1 MDRSES
7 CPDTVLHNANV
18 VTLDG
23 RSSSAAVVA
32 VHGGR
37 VAWTGPVESLRK
49 ATGPGVELIDCQGG
63 TLVPGFIDAHCHLL
77 AYASSL
83 SAADCR
89 PSAVSTIADIQRAVR
104 RRTATAAPGE
114 WVRAFGYDELELAER
129 RHPTRW
135 ELDEASPR
143 NPVRL
148 SHGSGHAVVLNSLGL
163 EAVGISTSTLEPP
176 GAVIER
182 STETGEPSGVLLEM
196 DGYLDGRIPSLAED
210 ELFRA
215 LGLAG
220 ERMLSRGIT
229 SVQDATAAN
238 SLDRWTLFGKIK
250 ERGIFG
256 PRVTMM
262 PGAAYLS
269 DFTGQGIGFAH
280 GDDLLN
286 LGAAKIMLTATAG
299 RLHPEVDA
307 VWATVLEAQTEGFP
321 VAIHAVEPQ
330 TVIAAAGAIAY
341 ARARGGPGATLRH
354 RVEHCSECPP
364 EAIEALAAA
373 GAVVVTQPGFVY
385 HRGRRYL
392 AAVPPERRRWL
403 YPVRSLREAGI
414 CVGSGSD
421 APVTEPDPLLAI
433 WAAMRRRTR
442 DGELVGGE
450 QVVSVDEA
458 LRMSTIA
465 AAVTSS
471 QDADKGSI
479 EAGKLADFA
488 LLDRDLLQVGA
499 DEIRDIRVMKTI
511 VGGRAAWEA

>member
-1 MDRSES
+1 MARSEFP
-7 CPDTVLHNANV
+7 PDTVLHNANV

-23 RSSSAAVVA
+23 RNSSAAVVA
-32 VHGGR
+32 VREGR
-37 VAWTGPVESLRK
+37 VAWTGPAESLGR
-49 ATGPGVELIDCQGG
+49 ATGPGVEAIDCRGG

-83 SAADCR
+83 TAVDCR
-89 PSAVSTIADIQRAVR
+89 PSAVSTIADIQQALRT
-104 RRTATAAPGE
+104 RTATAAPGQ
-114 WVRAFGYDELELAER
+114 WIRAFGYDELELVER

-135 ELDEASPR
+135 DLDEASLR

-163 EAVGISTSTLEPP
+163 EAVGICASSSEPP

-182 STETGEPSGVLLEM
+182 GAETGEPSGVLLEM
-196 DGYLDGRIPSLAED
+196 DGYLDGRIPPPAED

-215 LGLAG
+215 VGLAG
-220 ERMLSRGIT
+220 ERMLSRGVT

-238 SLDRWTLFGKIK
+238 SLDRWEFFVNL
-250 ERGIFG
+250 RGRRMFG

-262 PGAAYLS
+262 PGATRLS
-269 DFTGQGIGFAH
+269 EFTRRGMGFAY

-299 RLHPEVDA
+299 SLHPAVDA
-307 VWATVLEAQTEGFP
+307 LRAMALEAQSAGFP
-321 VAIHAVEPQ
+321 LAIHAVEPEA
-330 TVIAAAGAIAY
+330 VVAAAEAIAD
-341 ARARGGPGATLRH
+341 ARSSGGPGASLRH

-364 EAIEALAAA
+364 KAIEALAAA

-403 YPVRSLREAGI
+403 YRVRSLREAGI
-414 CVGSGSD
+414 CVGFGSD
-421 APVTEPDPLLAI
+421 APVTDPDPLLAI
-433 WAAMRRRTR
+433 WAAVTRRGRG
-442 DGELVGGE
+442 GELVGGE
-450 QVVSVDEA
+450 QAVSVEEA
-458 LRMSTIA
+458 LRMSSA
-465 AAVTSS
+465 AGAFASS

-479 EAGKLADFA
+479 EAGKLADLA
-488 LLDRDLLQVGA
+488 LLERDPLQVDP
-499 DEIRDIRVMKTI
+499 DEVRDIRVMKTI
-511 VGGRAAWEA
+511 VGGHVAWEA